1 MTTPPPG
8 PDPQANQPYGAQ
20 PPYGGPPPAG
30 NPYGPPTGGYAVPGG
45 PGMSSPGSPGGFFAA
60 LFDFSFSKFITPMI
74 IRFVYILATVCI
86 AGLWLLFVILG
97 FADSAGMGLFA
108 LILGPVFALIY
119 LAFIRMTLEI
129 YLAVVRMS
137 EDIHQRLPRS

>member
-45 PGMSSPGSPGGFFAA
+45 RLVDA
-60 LFDFSFSKFITPMI
+60 LFVRAQVERIFAHRRAT
-74 IRFVYILATVCI
+74 LAS
-86 AGLWLLFVILG
+86 LFEK
-97 FADSAGMGLFA
+97 A
-108 LILGPVFALIY
+108 P
-119 LAFIRMTLEI
+119 
-129 YLAVVRMS
+129 
-137 EDIHQRLPRS
+137 